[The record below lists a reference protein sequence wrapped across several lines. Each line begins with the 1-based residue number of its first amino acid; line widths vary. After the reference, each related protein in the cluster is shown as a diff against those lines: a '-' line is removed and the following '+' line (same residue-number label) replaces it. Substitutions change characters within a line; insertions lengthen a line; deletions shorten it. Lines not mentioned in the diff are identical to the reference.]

1 MHQALLIPEVF
12 LEIIAHVN
20 QIQNPSSTAE
30 KALARKSIAALATT
44 CKTFHEPAMDLL
56 WSKVDQL
63 EPLLGC
69 VTRLHPLVYHN
80 GSRWRNT
87 WSKGIEPLST
97 YEARQFLCHSS
108 RIRSLN
114 VQSDHFFSPSLS
126 HPRRGVRLLGLAVV
140 DLEAFHWK
148 IFEPIPVPHAAP
160 LFPIY
165 HQSRSEEYRDALC
178 CFGGPLHQ
186 KIKF

>member
-20 QIQNPSSTAE
+20 QTQNPSSTAE

-69 VTRLHPLVYHN
+69 VTRLHPLIYHS
-80 GSRWRNT
+80 GSRVSPQQSRALLFIHRL
-87 WSKGIEPLST
+87 IEHLISGT
-97 YEARQFLCHSS
+97 T
-108 RIRSLN
+108 
-114 VQSDHFFSPSLS
+114 
-126 HPRRGVRLLGLAVV
+126 LGQRASNRYL
-140 DLEAFHWK
+140 
-148 IFEPIPVPHAAP
+148 PTRPVNFCVTPHA
-160 LFPIY
+160 F
-165 HQSRSEEYRDALC
+165 AL
-178 CFGGPLHQ
+178 
-186 KIKF
+186 